1 MISAERN
8 TIQMYLTQPQATDE
22 FNPWMFPELAAK
34 ILFLGG
40 LPLETR
46 RTDLVALLSL
56 FSEVVWLSMALDR
69 VTGGFKGYAF
79 TLLADDEKSRC
90 LLQKKTIDFM
100 GVKVGVLRWKASCD
114 YINDKDSNLKKKVFL
129 KGLEVTVDDAELYQY
144 FSKFGTVEFAE
155 VRRDHLTKQ
164 SRRIGFILF
173 EKEASASSCLAKKNH
188 YLKNRRIHCK
198 PCKSKKEK
206 EQLQEEYL
214 NNRSESWSERL
225 SEDPSH
231 AKSSISNE
239 KFAILGTQGI
249 NMSAVCTPQKPLEVT
264 SKHFS
269 SPQESLSVL
278 DDPQMHQHGNL
289 EAKVS
294 KDDPFVIAPIG
305 FCAHRSD
312 YSIST
317 ASNEGLPTPRGYKS
331 RGDLSRL
338 LFSQPYVPSPVD
350 ELKPKKKPIQIEYF
364 TLPGNF

>member
-56 FSEVVWLSMALDR
+56 FSEVVWLSMALDK

-79 TLLADDEKSRC
+79 TLLADDEKSQC

-173 EKEASASSCLAKKNH
+173 EKEEAALKCLEKKKHFINN
-188 YLKNRRIHCK
+188 KKVDCRA
-198 PCKSKKEK
+198 CKSKLEK
-206 EQLQEEYL
+206 LQASESGKRNCSKSNSINSQKDNSDQYLASSTQPDYSREQNTAGGQMQTNRDHLSESFESVYHSPSLLDGKKKRQDYLTSISQDQIEVSTLHSQLQPL
-214 NNRSESWSERL
+214 NCAQYSTLWSSVNTRRSMTKPTFKH
-225 SEDPSH
+225 D
-231 AKSSISNE
+231 SINISKPKQLISPRTFNE
-239 KFAILGTQGI
+239 KTF
-249 NMSAVCTPQKPLEVT
+249 
-264 SKHFS
+264 
-269 SPQESLSVL
+269 
-278 DDPQMHQHGNL
+278 
-289 EAKVS
+289 
-294 KDDPFVIAPIG
+294 
-305 FCAHRSD
+305 
-312 YSIST
+312 
-317 ASNEGLPTPRGYKS
+317 
-331 RGDLSRL
+331 
-338 LFSQPYVPSPVD
+338 
-350 ELKPKKKPIQIEYF
+350 KKPVQIAYF
-364 TLPGNF
+364 TLPGQL